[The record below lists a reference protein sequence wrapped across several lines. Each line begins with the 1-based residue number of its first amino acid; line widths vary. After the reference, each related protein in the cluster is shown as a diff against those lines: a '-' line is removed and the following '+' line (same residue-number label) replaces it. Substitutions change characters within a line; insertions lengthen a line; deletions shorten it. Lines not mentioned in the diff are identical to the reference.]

1 MRYMMCFPIITYP
14 LPNRIPKN
22 GASLSF
28 IFLTFQTPLM
38 RSPIVLALRLF
49 VLPFSVSCIAILQFS
64 YVAIC
69 CMCPLFTLG
78 IHLHLFRPPALATRP
93 VPFRFHFRN
102 GGYRPLFE
110 VFKQIRERDALFQF
124 AFEGVFHQFP
134 YQAPAFEPLAKLPRD
149 SNAAYSL
156 YPFFTFQAVCISPA
170 SQGLRPPYPQRVSDE
185 GARRPVPVRVRGR
198 VPPNPAPSA
207 STRADGNVAT
217 RQQRRYASPSLWPIK
232 IISNR
237 CRSCCALSD
246 CVRLYY

>member
-1 MRYMMCFPIITYP
+1 MAR
-14 LPNRIPKN
+14 
-22 GASLSF
+22 A
-28 IFLTFQTPLM
+28 FLLFFL
-38 RSPIVLALRLF
+38 LF

-156 YPFFTFQAVCISPA
+156 YPFFRISSRLHQSGVTGVATPV
-170 SQGLRPPYPQRVSDE
+170 PPKGFLMRERDAPDQRAIE
-185 GARRPVPVRVRGR
+185 GAYHQAPYQAPAFEPSAKEPRDSNAVT
-198 VPPNPAPSA
+198 PAPA
-207 STRADGNVAT
+207 RG
-217 RQQRRYASPSLWPIK
+217 L
-232 IISNR
+232 
-237 CRSCCALSD
+237 
-246 CVRLYY
+246 